1 MMGYF
6 QTSSKAAAAGPSLFP
21 PDPRQLAQSFL
32 KVFLPLAVWGTRS
45 FSWDGEGVVFEVI
58 SRFGEALDEHDD
70 AIAICLAHFG
80 KGRHDSPGAAGAE
93 GPEGAAEIGL
103 EGELA

>member
-1 MMGYF
+1 VGDSVF
-6 QTSSKAAAAGPSLFP
+6 
-21 PDPRQLAQSFL
+21 FL
-32 KVFLPLAVWGTRS
+32 GDRGGWLGES
-45 FSWDGEGVVFEVI
+45 DGEGVVFEVI